1 MRVVGREEVVQLQ
14 WKRCVQATPGWK
26 SDPEAEQFVYDFIFQ
41 KFHNV
46 RVAEYCTRLRMVS
59 DLFKTEKVTQQALR
73 AKLKAASGPAKPPQR
88 ETNESGGGAAGMKT
102 DLIADFRDGLVAL
115 RLTEVTFGKLTV
127 PQLKTHIAKVGG
139 DLTGHSRK
147 RKRDLQD
154 QLKRLVPG
162 IIHGEVE
169 THRADDVRPVRP
181 RT

>member
-1 MRVVGREEVVQLQ
+1 MR
-14 WKRCVQATPGWK
+14 
-26 SDPEAEQFVYDFIFQ
+26 
-41 KFHNV
+41 
-46 RVAEYCTRLRMVS
+46 
-59 DLFKTEKVTQQALR
+59 
-73 AKLKAASGPAKPPQR
+73 
-88 ETNESGGGAAGMKT
+88 T

-127 PQLKTHIAKVGG
+127 PQLKTHIANVGG